1 LQPKAHRIILC
12 MMHPLLRYSCDPCR
26 KRYRNWSM
34 LAWYGAEAALA
45 RAFGWPLRARSPLF
59 WVARD
64 LLLPVLWLRGSAVD
78 VRATAPATDAQ
89 SAMLL
94 P

>member
-1 LQPKAHRIILC
+1 VF
-12 MMHPLLRYSCDPCR
+12 PCFLAG
-26 KRYRNWSM
+26 WLAFAGVLPWAGVAAIM

-78 VRATAPATDAQ
+78 VRATAPAPDAQ